1 MGTRDRRI
9 DAYIAKSAGFA
20 RPILTHLRE
29 VVHEACPDVEEAI
42 KWSFPFYL
50 RKGALF
56 CYMASFTR
64 HAAFG
69 FRRGALVT
77 GKGKVPEKAMGQFG
91 RITSIGDLPSRKTLL
106 GYVRKAAALH
116 DAELTRGAKTKRAA
130 KKTVP
135 VPRDLRAALK
145 TNGRARSAFEG
156 FSPSHRREYVEWI
169 LEAKRE
175 ETRKRRIATAI
186 AWMAEGKTQ
195 SWRYGK

>member
-1 MGTRDRRI
+1 MGKRNRRI

-50 RKGALF
+50 RKGVLF
-56 CYMASFTR
+56 CYMASFTS

-77 GKGKVPEKAMGQFG
+77 GKGKVPERAMGQFG
-91 RITSIGDLPSRKTLL
+91 RITSIEDLPPRKTLL
-106 GYVRKAAALH
+106 GYVKKAAALH
-116 DAELTRGAKTKRAA
+116 DAELTRGAKPKPAKQKLAA
-130 KKTVP
+130 VP
-135 VPRDLRAALK
+135 ADLRAALK
-145 TNGRARSAFEG
+145 KNGRARKTFEG

-169 LEAKRE
+169 VEAKRK
-175 ETRKRRIATAI
+175 ETRKRRIATAVE
-186 AWMAEGKTQ
+186 WMAEGKTQ
-195 SWRYGK
+195 NWRYEK